1 MSEEIAIRPTSEA
14 IIYPSLAKWVQSHK
28 NLPIK
33 LNQWYGLIKL
43 INLVYHT
50 TLKKL
55 RLIVIG
61 AMSL

>member
-43 INLVYHT
+43 INLVYHI
-50 TLKKL
+50 TLKNF
-55 RLIVIG
+55 V
-61 AMSL
+61 